1 MSARL
6 MSKSEGSGDMS
17 ETLARIRAKQAA
29 LAGMQGGQ
37 PVDHDP
43 DTAARLAAIE
53 QRKAVLQDEMSR
65 SGSEWGDDYARMQ
78 PAPAAQ
84 APMQAG
90 LPAIM
95 PGREMRPQTPSP
107 SATGAPPIPS
117 PVGMPRTLGD
127 YGIEASRNLPGSLE
141 SLGQGLWDAAQDP
154 VGTAKGIG
162 QTVLGGAQLGKD
174 YLGVPSNEM
183 LGDFRPQARAAGEHF
198 ERYGPDRITDTFRR
212 DPAATMVDI
221 GGLAA
226 GGVGAGARAATM
238 GARFGRNIMDIEPPA
253 PRPAPPPRQQT
264 PSRREFIEG
273 APSTEALGKQADV
286 FFEAA
291 RRSGV
296 RFSSTEFGPFRK
308 KIVRKLREEGADQV
322 LHPKVMRLVGLIED
336 APPGVAPDMGHLM
349 VLRRQFGA
357 AAGDIDKD
365 TSRLGS
371 LGIDLID
378 DFVESGS
385 SATSSIAKDGRKLWV
400 QMRQSEM
407 IERAMEKATTAQ
419 QGVEAGL
426 RAEFKSLYRAYVDK
440 KKNMRGVSPELAKAI
455 KAVAEGTAT
464 SNTLRRIASLSGGS
478 GPQRAVQ
485 NLIQGS
491 AVGGGLGF
499 ALGGPAGAALGAA
512 AGPVAGHAAGRLA
525 TRAAQQRANMARAIA
540 ARGETRKQAGKRPQD
555 MSLAEVMADVMS

>member
-1 MSARL
+1 M
-6 MSKSEGSGDMS
+6 
-17 ETLARIRAKQAA
+17 
-29 LAGMQGGQ
+29 
-37 PVDHDP
+37 
-43 DTAARLAAIE
+43 
-53 QRKAVLQDEMSR
+53 QRKIR
-65 SGSEWGDDYARMQ
+65 SGTM
-78 PAPAAQ
+78 
-84 APMQAG
+84 
-90 LPAIM
+90 
-95 PGREMRPQTPSP
+95 
-107 SATGAPPIPS
+107 
-117 PVGMPRTLGD
+117 
-127 YGIEASRNLPGSLE
+127 
-141 SLGQGLWDAAQDP
+141 
-154 VGTAKGIG
+154 KGIG

-198 ERYGPDRITDTFRR
+198 ERYGSDRITDTFRR
-212 DPAATMVDI
+212 DPAGTALDL
-221 GGLAA
+221 GGIAA
-226 GGVGAGARAATM
+226 GGTGAGARAASM

-291 RRSGV
+291 RKSGV
-296 RFSSTEFGPFRK
+296 RFSAQTFAPFRK
-308 KIVRKLREEGADQV
+308 KLVRTLREEGADKV
-322 LHPKVMRLVGLIED
+322 LHPKIARLVGLIED
-336 APPGVAPDMGHLM
+336 APVGAAPDMGNLM
-349 VLRRQFGA
+349 ILRRQFGA
-357 AAGDIDKD
+357 AASDMDKS

-371 LGIDLID
+371 IGVDLVD

-385 SATSSIAKDGRKLWV
+385 ASTSGVMRDANRLWSRMRKSETIESAIAKA
-400 QMRQSEM
+400 E
-407 IERAMEKATTAQ
+407 TAQ
-419 QGVEAGL
+419 QGLEAGL
-426 RAEFKSLYRAYVDK
+426 RAEFKTIYRGIIDK
-440 KKNMRGVSPELAKAI
+440 NKKYRGFTKDETAAI
-455 KAVAEGTAT
+455 KAVSKGNIT

-540 ARGETRKQAGKRPQD
+540 ARGQTRQQARKAPQD
-555 MSLAEVMADVMS
+555 MSLAEIMADPMS